1 MTTADLLADLARRGV
16 RISIEGGA
24 LRISAPREAVTPELR
39 LQVAARRTEIAAHL
53 AGTAP
58 PAPRDGP
65 LSYGQLR
72 LWLLEQRGGASGVYN
87 APMAARLSGALDAA
101 ALGRAV
107 DEVVRRHGA
116 LRTVFPLHG
125 GEPVQRVLPAR
136 AGALRAVDLAALPA
150 MAGEAE
156 AARILAGSAA
166 TLFDLERGPL
176 FRARLL
182 RLHPGEHVLLLEMH
196 HAVVDGWSVGVVFR
210 ELGTLYGAFLRGE
223 PSPLPEPPLRYAD
236 YAARQR
242 EQLRGETLERLLAWW
257 TRRLAG
263 APPALD
269 LPTDRPRPPVQSFRG
284 ARHGLV
290 LDPALAGRLRA
301 LARERGATPFMV
313 LLAAF
318 HVLLARYTGE
328 DDLVVGTPV
337 AGRTRPELE
346 GMVGFFVNTVA
357 LRVDGSGDPV
367 FGELL
372 GRVREA
378 TLGAWEHQDLPF
390 DRLVEALNTPR
401 DPARNPVFQVMFA
414 LQDAPHGALALP
426 GVHARPVDIPIRT
439 AKLDLTWAVLDR
451 GAELLVTA
459 EYAADLFEG
468 DTIRRMIGHFHTLLE
483 AAVTAPELRLSGLPL
498 MGPAERAQVME
509 WSTAAPERSPAPVH
523 LRVAEQAARAPDAVA
538 IEAGGER
545 LTYARLR
552 DRAGD
557 LALRLRAL
565 GAGPESRVGICLER
579 SAEMVVALLA
589 VLETGAAYVP
599 LDPEYPAERLAH
611 MLADSGAAVLLTRAS
626 LLAVLPAFGGE
637 TVLVAP
643 SPPGPLSPASGRKR
657 KNDDTTSEGEDLE
670 GQEALPQDWGR
681 VASVSEPGG
690 GDPAGASGIPID
702 PENLAYVLYTS
713 GSTGTPKGVAVQHGA
728 LASQVDWMLRA
739 FPLSAAD
746 RVLQKTPFSFD
757 ASVWEFWAT
766 LAAGATLVMAGPGAH
781 REPARMARALA
792 AEAITVAQFVPS
804 LLAALLD
811 EDVAGCAALRRVFCG
826 GEALPAGLAARA
838 RAALGAE
845 VVNLY
850 GPTETCINA
859 AAHTFGGEQRPTVPI
874 GRPVD
879 GVRAYL
885 LGGDGDPVPAG
896 VPGELYLG
904 GVQVARGY
912 LGRPGPTAA
921 AFVPD
926 GLSGEAGARLYRT
939 GDRARWLA
947 GGVLEFLG
955 RADGQVKLRGFRIE
969 TGEVEAALLAHPE
982 VRAAAAAVRGDGPGG
997 GRLVAYVVPG
1007 GGSPPAPDDLRAWLG
1022 LRLPEASLPSA
1033 FVFLDALPLTPAGK
1047 LHRAALPPP
1056 AGIADEAGRPHA
1068 PPRTPVEEV
1077 LAGLWSDV
1085 LGVDRVGVRDSF
1097 FELGGH
1103 SLLAARVA
1111 ARVRGAFGID
1121 LPLRAIFEAPTVA
1134 GLALRVEEAL
1144 RNGDGAAPPPVLPA
1158 VREGPLPLSFAQR
1171 QLWVVERMGGAEG
1184 VYDVPLALRLAGPL
1198 EPAALGRALREIVR
1212 RHEALRTVFPAAPGG
1227 EPVQVVLPPA
1237 SRALAVADLAAL
1249 PAAAREAEAARLVAG
1264 AARAPF
1270 HLERGPLFRAR
1281 LLRLDPG
1288 EHVLL
1293 LEMHHVVTDE
1303 WSQGVMLRELGALYG
1318 AFLRGEPSPLPEPRL
1333 RYADYAAWQREQ
1345 LRGETLERLLAWWTR
1360 RLAGAPPALDLPA
1373 DRPRPA
1379 AQSFRGARHDRV
1391 LDPALARRLRA
1402 LARER
1407 GATPFM
1413 VLLAAF
1419 HVLLARY
1426 TGEDDL
1432 VVGTP
1437 VAGRTRPE
1445 LEGMVGFFVN
1455 TVALR
1460 VDGSGDPVFGE
1471 LLGRVREATLGA
1483 WEHQDLPFDRLV
1495 EALDTPRDPARN
1507 PVFQVAVSY
1516 HAPAPPPELAGLDVR
1531 PLPHRTTTAKFDLSL
1546 HLADDGGGIRC
1557 AWEYARDLFDAAT
1570 VARMAEHL
1578 AALLGGAAADPDRRV
1593 STLPLLTDAE
1603 RREWE
1608 ALRRESLPRFP
1619 AERCIHELVAE
1630 QAALRPH
1637 AVAVVHEGA
1646 GLTYGALEARA
1657 NQLAHHLRAL
1667 GAGPGSRVG
1676 VCLERSAELVVAILA
1691 VLKAGAA
1698 YVPLDPGHPAGRLAL
1713 ALRDTGAAALVTSA
1727 PLLALLPDP
1736 EPGDD
1741 GTALPTIAVDRDA
1754 AALASRPRTPPARGA
1769 GPGHPAYVVY
1779 TSGSTGTPKGVVVS
1793 HACVVRLFAATG
1805 PWFRFAADDVW
1816 TLFHSCAFDFSVWEM
1831 WGALLHGGR
1840 LVVVPLWVA
1849 RSPDAFHALVAREG
1863 VTVLSQTPS
1872 AFRQFVRAD
1881 EEAPAD
1887 AGLAL
1892 RRVVFGGE
1900 ALDAP
1905 SVRRWLARHGDASP
1919 RLVNMYGITETTVH
1933 VTYCE
1938 LDARVLDAALPGT
1951 TPIGRPLP
1959 DLRVHLLDAAL
1970 EPVPTGVPGELYV
1983 SGAGVSAGY
1992 LDRPDLTAARFLPDA
2007 FSAEPG
2013 ARMYRSGDVARR
2025 AVDGSLHFVGRADGQ
2040 VKVRGFRIE
2049 TGEVEAAVR
2058 ALPGVRQGV
2067 VVLREDAP
2075 GDARLVAYL
2084 VLDGSAEAAGPG
2096 ELREALA
2103 ARLPGFM
2110 LPAAFVVLPELPLT
2124 AQGKLDRRA
2133 LPAPDGERLLRPAY
2147 EPPRSA
2153 LETRLAEA
2161 WRAALGVGRVGVHDD
2176 FFALGGDSLR
2186 AVQVVS
2192 ALRGRGVEA
2201 SVRDLFLQPTV
2212 RGLARRLVAAESTG
2226 DATAAAVPLH
2236 LAEVPEDERARV
2248 RAAFGGSVEDVY
2260 PASRMQALMVDEYA
2274 RDTARRGVYHA
2285 QQRFRLADPALAV
2298 DALRSAVRRL
2308 VRRHHT
2314 FRTAFARGAGGRLL
2328 QVVRPGL
2335 RVPLAEVDLR
2345 ALPPAAQ
2352 DRAIVAHVARD
2363 LDSPFHPEAPGEPLV
2378 RLALFRRADGMAELF
2393 ISQHHAVE
2401 DGWGNVHFLGRLF
2414 AAYLQARDGL
2424 PAPGPEPPAGDP
2436 GREFVALEAEVLADP
2451 EARAF
2456 WAERTRAPA
2465 PAWPPRR
2472 AEAGGIRRARGPA
2485 LSLPPA
2491 LAAALRDA
2499 ATRHRVALKAVYLSP
2514 FLDLLAAMAGGED
2527 ACAGVV
2533 WNGRSERLSDPLEA
2547 LGLFWNLLP
2556 VRRLPGVPDGAERV
2570 RAVHADLLRTDR
2582 FGRYPLA
2589 AITESHGGR
2598 EPFFATFNFL
2608 HFHHLALPAG
2618 ERGLRV
2624 ETVETLDRFHLPLS
2638 LAVGIAPRGDG
2649 AALRVEFDDRWFTP
2663 GNAAAALDDY
2673 ARRLTRLAADT
2684 ATSQEA

>member
-16 RISIEGGA
+16 RISIAGGA

-39 LQVAARRTEIAAHL
+39 LQLAARRSEIAAHL
-53 AGTAP
+53 AGAAP
-58 PAPRDGP
+58 PAPPLDGPAP

-87 APMAARLSGALDAA
+87 VPIAARFSGALHPA

-116 LRTVFPLHG
+116 LRTAFPLRG
-125 GEPVQRVLPAR
+125 GEPVQHVLPAGT
-136 AGALRAVDLAALPA
+136 GALRVVDLSALPA
-150 MAGEAE
+150 AAGEAE
-156 AARILAGSAA
+156 AARILAASAA
-166 TLFDLERGPL
+166 APFDLERGPL

-182 RLHPGEHVLLLEMH
+182 RLDPCEHVLLLEMH
-196 HAVVDGWSVGVVFR
+196 HAVTDGWSFGVVFR
-210 ELGTLYGAFLRGE
+210 ELGTLYGASLRGE

-236 YAARQR
+236 HAARQR

-269 LPTDRPRPPVQSFRG
+269 LPPDRPRPPVQSFRG

-290 LDPALAGRLRA
+290 LDPALAGRLRT

-318 HVLLARYTGE
+318 GVLLARHAGE
-328 DDLVVGTPV
+328 DDVVVGTPV

-346 GMVGFFVNTVA
+346 GLVGFFVNTVV
-357 LRVDGSGDPV
+357 LRIDAAGDPA
-367 FGELL
+367 FDELL
-372 GRVREA
+372 GRVRET
-378 TLGAWEHQDLPF
+378 TLGAWEHQELPF
-390 DRLVEALNTPR
+390 DRLVEALGTPR

-414 LQDAPHGALALP
+414 LQDAPHGSLALP
-426 GVHARPVDIPIRT
+426 GVHARPVEIPIRT

-451 GAELLVTA
+451 GSELLVTA
-459 EYAADLFEG
+459 EYAADLFEA
-468 DTIRRMIGHFHTLLE
+468 DTIRRMIGHFRTLLE
-483 AAVTAPELRLSGLPL
+483 AAVAAPDLRLSRLPL
-498 MGPAERAQVME
+498 MDPAERAQVAE
-509 WSTAAPERSPAPVH
+509 WSSAAPERSPAPVH
-523 LRVAEQAARAPDAVA
+523 LRVAEQAARAPAAVA
-538 IEAGGER
+538 VEAGGER
-545 LTYARLR
+545 LTYAELR
-552 DRAGD
+552 TRAHA
-557 LALRLRAL
+557 LALRLRGL

-589 VLETGAAYVP
+589 VLESGAAYVP

-611 MLADSGAAVLLTRAS
+611 MLADSGAAALLTRAS
-626 LLAVLPAFGGE
+626 LLGALPPFRGQ
-637 TVLVAP
+637 TVLVDEENG
-643 SPPGPLSPASGRKR
+643 GP
-657 KNDDTTSEGEDLE
+657 E
-670 GQEALPQDWGR
+670 
-681 VASVSEPGG
+681 EPGAV
-690 GDPAGASGIPID
+690 AGFSLFPIPCSLS
-702 PENLAYVLYTS
+702 LAYVIYTS

-728 LASQVDWMLRA
+728 LAGQVDWMLRA
-739 FPLSAAD
+739 FPLAAAD

-766 LAAGATLVMAGPGAH
+766 LAAGATLVMAPPGAH
-781 REPARMARALA
+781 REPVQLARALA
-792 AEAITVAQFVPS
+792 GEGITVAQFVPS

-826 GEALPAGLAARA
+826 GEALAAGLAARA

-859 AAHTFGGEQRPTVPI
+859 TAHVFGGERRPVVPI

-879 GVRAYL
+879 GVRAYV
-885 LGGDGDPVPAG
+885 LGGDGEPVPAG
-896 VPGELYLG
+896 VPGELCVG

-921 AFVPD
+921 AFIPD

-955 RADGQVKLRGFRIE
+955 RVDGQVKLRGFRVE
-969 TGEVEAALLAHPE
+969 TGEVEAALLAHPG

-997 GRLVAYVVPG
+997 ARLVAYVVPG
-1007 GGSPPAPDDLRAWLG
+1007 GVPPAPDALRAWLG
-1022 LRLPEASLPSA
+1022 LRLPGPSVPSA

-1056 AGIADEAGRPHA
+1056 ADVADAAGRPHA

-1085 LGVDRVGVRDSF
+1085 LGVERVGVRDSF

-1121 LPLRAIFEAPTVA
+1121 LPLRAVFEAPTVA
-1134 GLALRVEEAL
+1134 GLAGRVEEAL
-1144 RNGDGAAPPPVLPA
+1144 RSGNGAAPPPVRPA
-1158 VREGPLPLSFAQR
+1158 GREGPLPLSFAQR

-1198 EPAALGRALREIVR
+1198 EPAALGRALRELVR
-1212 RHEALRTVFPAAPGG
+1212 RHEALRTVFPAAPGE
-1227 EPVQVVLPPA
+1227 EPVQVVLPPP
-1237 SRALAVADLAAL
+1237 SPALPVADLAAL
-1249 PAAAREAEAARLVAG
+1249 PAAAREAEAARLLAG
-1264 AARAPF
+1264 PARSPF

-1281 LLRLDPG
+1281 LLRLDPR

-1333 RYADYAAWQREQ
+1333 RYADYAVWQRDQ
-1345 LRGETLERLLAWWTR
+1345 LRGETLERLLGWWTR

-1373 DRPRPA
+1373 DRPRPPV
-1379 AQSFRGARHDRV
+1379 QSFRGARHDRV
-1391 LDPALARRLRA
+1391 LDPALTRRLRA

-1413 VLLAAF
+1413 VMLAAF
-1419 HVLLARY
+1419 GVLLARY
-1426 TGEDDL
+1426 AREDDV

-1445 LEGMVGFFVN
+1445 LEGIVGFFVN
-1455 TVALR
+1455 TVVLR
-1460 VDGSGDPVFGE
+1460 VDAGGDPAFGE

-1483 WEHQDLPFDRLV
+1483 WEHQELPFDRLV
-1495 EALDTPRDPARN
+1495 EALGAPRDPARN

-1516 HAPAPPPELAGLDVR
+1516 HAPAPPPELPGLDAR
-1531 PLPHRTTTAKFDLSL
+1531 PLPHRTVTSKFDLSL
-1546 HLADDGGGIRC
+1546 HLADDGDGIRC

-1578 AALLGGAAADPDRRV
+1578 AVLLRGVAADPDRRV
-1593 STLPLLTDAE
+1593 STIPLLTDAE

-1608 ALRRESLPRFP
+1608 ALRREALPRFP

-1630 QAALRPH
+1630 QAALRPD

-1646 GLTYGALEARA
+1646 GLTYGELDARA

-1691 VLKAGAA
+1691 VLRAGAA
-1698 YVPLDPGHPAGRLAL
+1698 YVPLDPGHPAARLAL
-1713 ALRDTGAAALVTSA
+1713 VLRDTGAVALVTSA
-1727 PLLALLPDP
+1727 PLLELLP
-1736 EPGDD
+1736 EPGN
-1741 GTALPTIAVDRDA
+1741 GGRPIPAVAVDRDA
-1754 AALASRPRTPPARGA
+1754 TALAGRPRTPPASGI
-1769 GPGHPAYVVY
+1769 GPDHPAYVIY
-1779 TSGSTGTPKGVVVS
+1779 TSGSTGTPKGVVVT
-1793 HACVVRLFAATG
+1793 HACVARLFAATA

-1849 RSPDAFHALVAREG
+1849 RSPDAFRALVAREG

-1872 AFRQFVRAD
+1872 AFRHFVRAD
-1881 EEAPAD
+1881 EDAPAD

-1892 RRVVFGGE
+1892 RRIVFGGE

-1905 SVRRWLARHGDASP
+1905 SVRRWLARHGEASP

-1938 LDARVLDAALPGT
+1938 LDARVLDASLPGT
-1951 TPIGRPLP
+1951 TPIGRALP
-1959 DLRVHLLDAAL
+1959 DLRVHLLDAAQ
-1970 EPVPTGVPGELYV
+1970 EPVPAGVPGELYV

-1992 LDRPDLTAARFLPDA
+1992 LGRPELTAARFLPDPS
-2007 FSAEPG
+2007 SAEPG
-2013 ARMYRSGDVARR
+2013 ARTYRSGDLARR
-2025 AVDGSLHFVGRADGQ
+2025 AADGSLHFLGRADGQ

-2084 VLDGSAEAAGPG
+2084 VLDEAAPAAGPG
-2096 ELREALA
+2096 GLREALA
-2103 ARLPGFM
+2103 ARLPDFM

-2133 LPAPDGERLLRPAY
+2133 LPAPDGERLLRHAY

-2153 LETRLAEA
+2153 LEARLADA
-2161 WRAALGVGRVGVHDD
+2161 WRAALGADRVGVHDD

-2192 ALRGRGVEA
+2192 ALRGGGVDA
-2201 SVRDLFLQPTV
+2201 SVRDLFLHPTV
-2212 RGLARRLVAAESTG
+2212 RGLARRLDAAEATG
-2226 DATAAAVPLH
+2226 DAPAATVPLH
-2236 LAEVPEDERARV
+2236 LAEVPEDELARV
-2248 RAAFGGSVEDVY
+2248 RAAFGEDMEDVY
-2260 PASRMQALMVDEYA
+2260 PATRMQALMVDEYA
-2274 RDTARRGVYHA
+2274 RDAARRGVYHA

-2298 DALRSAVRRL
+2298 DALRDAVGGL
-2308 VRRHHT
+2308 VRRHPA

-2328 QVVRPGL
+2328 QVVRRGL
-2335 RVPLAEVDLR
+2335 QVPLAEADLR

-2352 DRAIVAHVARD
+2352 ERAIAAHVARD
-2363 LDSPFHPEAPGEPLV
+2363 LDSPFRPEAPGEPLV
-2378 RLALFRRADGMAELF
+2378 RLALFRRADGVAELF
-2393 ISQHHAVE
+2393 MSQHHAME

-2414 AAYLQARDGL
+2414 AAYLRARDGI
-2424 PAPGPEPPAGDP
+2424 PAGGPEPPAGSP
-2436 GREFVALEAEVLADP
+2436 AREFVALEAEVLADP

-2456 WAERTRAPA
+2456 WAERMRALSP
-2465 PAWPPRR
+2465 PWPPRR
-2472 AEAGGIRRARGPA
+2472 ADTRGSRRGRAPA

-2491 LAAALRDA
+2491 LAASLRDSA
-2499 ATRHRVALKAVYLSP
+2499 ARHRAALKAVYLSP

-2547 LGLFWNLLP
+2547 LGLYWNLLP
-2556 VRRLPGVPDGAERV
+2556 VHRLPGLPDGAERV

-2582 FGRYPLA
+2582 FGRYPLT
-2589 AITESHGGR
+2589 AITEPHGGR

-2638 LAVGIAPRGDG
+2638 LAVGIAPQGDS

-2663 GNAAAALDDY
+2663 ADAAAALDDY
-2673 ARRLTRLAADT
+2673 ARRLARLTADAATLDSHPPGT
-2684 ATSQEA
+2684 HFGST

>member
-1 MTTADLLADLARRGV
+1 M
-16 RISIEGGA
+16 EGGA

-39 LQVAARRTEIAAHL
+39 LQLAARRTEIAAHL
-53 AGTAP
+53 AGAAP
-58 PAPRDGP
+58 PAPPPPAAAPAPVPREGPAP

-72 LWLLEQRGGASGVYN
+72 LWLLEQRGGAPGVYN
-87 APMAARLSGALDAA
+87 APMAARFSGALHPA

-116 LRTVFPLHG
+116 LRTVFPLRG
-125 GEPVQRVLPAR
+125 GEPVQHVLPAE
-136 AGALRAVDLAALPA
+136 AGALRGVDLSALPA
-150 MAGEAE
+150 AAAEAE

-166 TLFDLERGPL
+166 TPFDLERGPL
-176 FRARLL
+176 FRPSLL
-182 RLHPGEHVLLLEMH
+182 RLDPCEHVLLLEMH
-196 HAVVDGWSVGVVFR
+196 HAVTDGWSVGVVFR
-210 ELGTLYGAFLRGE
+210 ELGTLYGAFLRGL

-263 APPALD
+263 APPTLD
-269 LPTDRPRPPVQSFRG
+269 LPLDRPRPAVQSFRG
-284 ARHGLV
+284 ARHGLA
-290 LDPALAGRLRA
+290 LDPALALRLRA

-318 HVLLARYTGE
+318 SVLLARYAGE
-328 DDLVVGTPV
+328 DDVVVGTPV

-346 GMVGFFVNTVA
+346 GMVGFFVNTVV
-357 LRVDGSGDPV
+357 LRVDGSGDPA

-378 TLGAWEHQDLPF
+378 ALGAWEHQELPF
-390 DRLVEALNTPR
+390 DRLVEALGAPR
-401 DPARNPVFQVMFA
+401 DSARNPVFQVLFA

-426 GVHARPVDIPIRT
+426 GVHARPVEIPIRT

-451 GAELLVTA
+451 GPELLVTA
-459 EYAADLFEG
+459 EYATDLFEA
-468 DTIRRMIGHFHTLLE
+468 DTIRRMVGHFRTLLE
-483 AAVTAPELRLSGLPL
+483 AAAAAPELRLSQLPL

-509 WSTAAPERSPAPVH
+509 WSSAAPERSPAPVH

-538 IEAGGER
+538 VEAGGER
-545 LTYARLR
+545 LTYAQLR
-552 DRAGD
+552 ARAHA

-565 GAGPESRVGICLER
+565 GMGPESRVGICLER

-589 VLETGAAYVP
+589 VLEAGAAYVP

-626 LLAVLPAFGGE
+626 LLGALPAFGGR
-637 TVLVAP
+637 TVLVD
-643 SPPGPLSPASGRKR
+643 GKY
-657 KNDDTTSEGEDLE
+657 D
-670 GQEALPQDWGR
+670 R
-681 VASVSEPGG
+681 VEE
-690 GDPAGASGIPID
+690 AGALSHSRTFALSHLQ
-702 PENLAYVLYTS
+702 LAYVIYTS

-739 FPLSAAD
+739 FPLAAAD

-766 LAAGATLVMAGPGAH
+766 LAAGATLVMAAPGAH
-781 REPARMARALA
+781 REPARLARALA
-792 AEAITVAQFVPS
+792 GEGITVAQFVPS

-811 EDVAGCAALRRVFCG
+811 EDVAGCGALRRVFCG
-826 GEALPAGLAARA
+826 GEALPAELAARA

-859 AAHTFGGEQRPTVPI
+859 AAHVFGGERRSTVPI

-879 GVRAYL
+879 GVRAYV
-885 LGGDGDPVPAG
+885 LGGAGEPVPAG
-896 VPGELYLG
+896 VPGELCLG

-912 LGRPGPTAA
+912 LGRPGATAA

-955 RADGQVKLRGFRIE
+955 RADAQVKLRGFRIE
-969 TGEVEAALLAHPE
+969 PEEVEAALLAHPE

-1007 GGSPPAPDDLRAWLG
+1007 GAPPAPDALRAWLG
-1022 LRLPEASLPSA
+1022 LRLPESSVPSA

-1047 LHRAALPPP
+1047 LHRAALPAP
-1056 AGIADEAGRPHA
+1056 ADTADAANRPHA

-1085 LGVDRVGVRDSF
+1085 LGVDRVGVHDGF

-1144 RNGDGAAPPPVLPA
+1144 RGGDGAAPPPILPA
-1158 VREGPLPLSFAQR
+1158 GREGPLPLSFAQR

-1198 EPAALGRALREIVR
+1198 ASAALGRALREVVR
-1212 RHEALRTVFPAAPGG
+1212 RHEALRTVFPAARGE
-1227 EPVQVVLPPA
+1227 EPVQVVLPPG
-1237 SRALAVADLAAL
+1237 SPTLPVVDLAAL
-1249 PAAAREAEAARLVAG
+1249 PAAAREAEAARLPAG
-1264 AARAPF
+1264 AARIPF

-1288 EHVLL
+1288 GHVLL

-1318 AFLRGEPSPLPEPRL
+1318 AFLRGRPSPLAEPRL

-1345 LRGETLERLLAWWTR
+1345 LRGEALERLLAWWTR
-1360 RLAGAPPALDLPA
+1360 RLAGAPPALDLPL
-1373 DRPRPA
+1373 DRPRPPV
-1379 AQSFRGARHDRV
+1379 QSFRGARHDLA
-1391 LDPALARRLRA
+1391 LDPALALRLRA

-1419 HVLLARY
+1419 SVLLARR
-1426 TGEDDL
+1426 TGEDDV

-1455 TVALR
+1455 TVVLR
-1460 VDGSGDPVFGE
+1460 VDGSGDPAFGE

-1483 WEHQDLPFDRLV
+1483 WEHQELPFDRLV
-1495 EALDTPRDPARN
+1495 EALGAPRDPARN

-1531 PLPHRTTTAKFDLSL
+1531 VLPHRTVTSKFDLSL
-1546 HLADDGGGIRC
+1546 HLADDGDGIRC

-1578 AALLGGAAADPDRRV
+1578 AVLLRGVAADPDRRV

-1608 ALRRESLPRFP
+1608 TLPREPLPRFA

-1630 QAALRPH
+1630 QAALRPG
-1637 AVAVVHEGA
+1637 AVAVVLEGTE
-1646 GLTYGALEARA
+1646 LTYGELEARA

-1676 VCLERSAELVVAILA
+1676 VCLERSTELVVAILA

-1698 YVPLDPGHPAGRLAL
+1698 YVPLDPGHPAARLAGT
-1713 ALRDTGAAALVTSA
+1713 LRDTGAAALVTSA
-1727 PLLALLPDP
+1727 PLLALLPQP
-1736 EPGDD
+1736 EPGGG
-1741 GTALPTIAVDRDA
+1741 GTALPAVALDRDA
-1754 AALASRPRTPPARGA
+1754 AALADRPRTPPASGT
-1769 GPGHPAYVVY
+1769 GPDHPAYVVY
-1779 TSGSTGTPKGVVVS
+1779 TSGSTGTPKGVVVT
-1793 HACVVRLFAATG
+1793 HACVARLFAATDS
-1805 PWFRFAADDVW
+1805 WFRFAADDVW

-1849 RSPDAFHALVAREG
+1849 RSPDAFRALVAREG

-1881 EEAPAD
+1881 EDAPAD
-1887 AGLAL
+1887 AALAL
-1892 RRVVFGGE
+1892 RRIVFGGE

-1905 SVRRWLARHGDASP
+1905 SVRRWLARHGEASP

-1959 DLRVHLLDAAL
+1959 DLRVHLLDAAQ

-1992 LDRPDLTAARFLPDA
+1992 LGRPELTAARFLPDP

-2013 ARMYRSGDVARR
+2013 ARTYRSGDLARR
-2025 AVDGSLHFVGRADGQ
+2025 AADGSLHFVGRADGQ

-2084 VLDGSAEAAGPG
+2084 VLDGSAPAPGPG

-2103 ARLPGFM
+2103 ARLPDFM
-2110 LPAAFVVLPELPLT
+2110 LPAAFVALPELPLT

-2153 LETRLAEA
+2153 LEARLAEA
-2161 WRAALGVGRVGVHDD
+2161 WRAVLGVDRVGVHDD

-2192 ALRGRGVEA
+2192 ALRGGGVEA

-2212 RGLARRLVAAESTG
+2212 RGLARRLDAAEAAG
-2226 DATAAAVPLH
+2226 DAADAAVPLH

-2248 RAAFGGSVEDVY
+2248 RATFGGDVEELY
-2260 PASRMQALMVDEYA
+2260 PASRMQALMMGEYA
-2274 RDTARRGVYHA
+2274 RDAARRGVYHA

-2298 DALRSAVRRL
+2298 DALRGAVGRL
-2308 VRRHHT
+2308 VRRHPT

-2328 QVVRPGL
+2328 QVVRAGL

-2345 ALPPAAQ
+2345 ALPPVSQ
-2352 DRAIVAHVARD
+2352 DRAILAHVARD
-2363 LDSPFHPEAPGEPLV
+2363 LDSPFRPEAPGEPLV
-2378 RLALFRRADGMAELF
+2378 RLALFRRADGVAELF
-2393 ISQHHAVE
+2393 MSQHHAVE
-2401 DGWGNVHFLGRLF
+2401 DGWGNVHFLGSLF
-2414 AAYLQARDGL
+2414 AAYLRARDGV
-2424 PAPGPEPPAGDP
+2424 PASGPEPPAGNP
-2436 GREFVALEAEVLADP
+2436 CREFVALEAETLADP

-2456 WAERTRAPA
+2456 WAERMRAPA
-2465 PAWPPRR
+2465 PPWPPRR
-2472 AEAGGIRRARGPA
+2472 AEAGASRRARGPA

-2491 LAAALRDA
+2491 LAAALRDCA
-2499 ATRHRVALKAVYLSP
+2499 ARHRVALKAVYLSP
-2514 FLDLLAAMAGGED
+2514 FLDLLAAMAGGEG

-2556 VRRLPGVPDGAERV
+2556 VHRLPGLPDGAERV

-2589 AITESHGGR
+2589 AVTEPHGGR

-2608 HFHHLALPAG
+2608 HFHNLALPAG

-2624 ETVETLDRFHLPLS
+2624 ETVATLDRLHLPLS

-2663 GNAAAALDDY
+2663 ADAAAALDDY
-2673 ARRLTRLAADT
+2673 ARRLARLAADT
-2684 ATSQEA
+2684 A